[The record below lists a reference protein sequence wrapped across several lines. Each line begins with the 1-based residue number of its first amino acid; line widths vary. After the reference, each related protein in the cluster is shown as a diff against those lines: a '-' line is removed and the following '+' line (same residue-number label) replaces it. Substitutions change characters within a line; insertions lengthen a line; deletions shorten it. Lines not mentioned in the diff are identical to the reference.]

1 MYSSTHTDLRGFI
14 PWVQSVMHKPIVNT
28 VRWLRLVWT
37 DAADASSQT
46 WRRHVRG
53 LIIGWALTAAAM
65 SLVQMF
71 PNDANLSMYGML
83 MTEGLPWQQTFL
95 AAVEIAAPLLMGW
108 HLLGLQRWGQRRLS
122 DG

>member
-1 MYSSTHTDLRGFI
+1 MPSNFKQAATWFRS
-14 PWVQSVMHKPIVNT
+14 
-28 VRWLRLVWT
+28 VWT
-37 DAADASSQT
+37 DSADPSNQT

-65 SLVQMF
+65 SLVQLF

-95 AAVEIAAPLLMGW
+95 AAIEVAAPLLMAW
-108 HLLGLQRWGQRRLS
+108 HLVGLQRWGQRLRERV
-122 DG
+122 